1 MKLLHA
7 HLALLGALLT
17 TTTAVAMPDPTPQA
31 DGQVQHA
38 ALGYLTA
45 GELERRCNDA
55 APSSVSYCYAYIAA
69 VHDTMRA
76 YEIWLNQRE
85 FCLPQAVPQ
94 AALKRIFLTYLSAYP
109 TNRTGLA
116 SSVVA
121 VALKTSAPCQPEP
134 IKAPP
139 PPGK

>member
-1 MKLLHA
+1 MQRA
-7 HLALLGALLT
+7 
-17 TTTAVAMPDPTPQA
+17 P
-31 DGQVQHA
+31 
-38 ALGYLTA
+38 LGYLTA
-45 GELERRCNDA
+45 AELERRCNDS

-85 FCLPQAVPQ
+85 FCLPGAISQGE
-94 AALKRIFLTYLSAYP
+94 LKRRFLTYVSAYP
-109 TNRTGLA
+109 SNRSGLA

-134 IKAPP
+134 PVAPTVKAPAKAAP
-139 PPGK
+139 AKR